1 MEAFKKIVLAL
12 AGILF
17 SVMLLL
23 FGCTP
28 QSAPGAETA
37 QPELSA
43 PILRP
48 ARTAEPTPE
57 PTPGPDYSGLLRL
70 SEVMAKNKATL
81 LVGEE
86 FPDWVEIENLSE
98 EAVDLSGWTLSDQ
111 EFGGRRPFSDRTLP
125 AGALLLVP
133 CTGKLDF
140 SLSQG
145 ETLSLFDPSG
155 AVQDSVLCFSDDS
168 DRSLIRGEDGD
179 FTLCSYPTPGYANNA
194 AGFESFS
201 TTRAA
206 ASPLSIDEV
215 VVSNQAT
222 PIYNGECFDWAVIRN
237 SSDEKLSLLGYTLTD
252 SFSEPDKWAFPDQS
266 LAPGEELFLRCD
278 GDIEP
283 DRSNTGFSLDGAGEQ
298 LYLFDG
304 EGALV
309 DYIALHDIP
318 LEGSMGRLEGLPGFY
333 YFPTPTPFARNG
345 EGFRRVT
352 DRPVSLTPDG
362 VYNDCEGLSVALSGS
377 GEIRYTTDGSLP
389 TLSSALYE
397 EPIAVTETTVIRA
410 VCREEGC
417 AVSRPATFSFIVNEN
432 HSLPV
437 LSLCT
442 DDPAYFST
450 IYSKGNKV
458 RKLGANLALYE
469 DGETLFNRECRLG
482 MKGWTSRDLPKKSM
496 GVKFTGRYGGLLEG
510 VDIFGN
516 GITEYESL
524 SIRAGQDYTF
534 TMFRNEMFQDLC
546 KEASTALYTQESKF
560 CILYVNG
567 RYWGIYCLKED
578 ISRQYYASNAGV
590 PVSTVDYMK
599 APFALGTDI
608 MDVINTTPH
617 RNMNDPDNYKM
628 VTELFNE
635 DSLVDWLLFE
645 SYTANTDTQGNL
657 KVFRAPGS
665 GGKWD
670 LVFYDL
676 DWGFY
681 YPGSSF
687 TVLVY
692 GSGNSGNQ
700 MPKLY
705 ANIYT
710 NPQFREKVLSR
721 YAELAG
727 GVLSNEHV
735 LEKIDEYV
743 ALLEPEMPRDRE
755 RWDLTMERWYSEIDK
770 MQHYIN
776 DNNWINYTI
785 KQLCTCFNVSA
796 AERAQYFPDLG

>member
-1 MEAFKKIVLAL
+1 MKALRKIVSIAAAVLG
-12 AGILF
+12 AG
-17 SVMLLL
+17 MLLV
-23 FGCTP
+23 FGCSP
-28 QSAPGAETA
+28 QALVGREPA
-37 QPELSA
+37 QPEVSA
-43 PILRP
+43 PFSLP
-48 ARTAEPTPE
+48 AFGTPSTPE
-57 PTPGPDYSGLLRL
+57 PTPGPDYSGMLRI
-70 SEVMAKNKATL
+70 SEVMPKNKATL
-81 LVGEE
+81 LVGDA
-86 FPDWVEIENLSE
+86 FPDWIEIENVSDE
-98 EAVDLSGWTLSDQ
+98 PVDLTDWTLSDQ
-111 EFGGRRPFSDRTLP
+111 EFGGRSPFSTLTLP
-125 AGALLLVP
+125 AGSLLLVH
-133 CTGKLDF
+133 CGTGVDF
-140 SLSQG
+140 SLSDD
-145 ETLSLFDPSG
+145 ETLRLFDPSG
-155 AVQDSVLCFSDDS
+155 AVQDSLLCDAPSDL
-168 DRSLIRGEDGD
+168 SLARGEDGE
-179 FTLCSYPTPGYANNA
+179 FALCSWPTPGYPNTASGYEA
-194 AGFESFS
+194 FCL
-201 TTRAA
+201 TRRETG
-206 ASPLSIDEV
+206 PLLIDEV
-215 VVSNQAT
+215 MVSNQRT
-222 PIYNGECFDWAVIRN
+222 PVFNDNCWDWVSLKNTSGE
-237 SSDEKLSLLGYTLTD
+237 SLSLAGYTLSD
-252 SFSEPDKWAFPDQS
+252 DYDEPGKWAFPDKN
-266 LAPGEELFLRCD
+266 LAAGELLLVFCNEDNEASRD
-278 GDIEP
+278 
-283 DRSNTGFSLDGAGEQ
+283 NTGFSLNGAYDQ

-309 DYIALHDIP
+309 DYVALHDVT
-318 LEGSMGRLEGLPGFY
+318 LEGSMGRLSGQPGFF
-333 YFPTPTPFARNG
+333 YFPEPTPFGANG
-345 EGFRRVT
+345 EGFRRVSE
-352 DRPVSLTPDG
+352 RPVSLTAEG
-362 VYNDCEGLSVALSGS
+362 VYDDCEGLSVSLSGG
-377 GEIRYTTDGSLP
+377 GEIHYTLDGSLP
-389 TLSSALYE
+389 TMSSPVYE
-397 EPIAVTETTVIRA
+397 EPFSVTATTVIRA
-410 VCREEGC
+410 VTQEAG
-417 AVSRPATFSFIVNEN
+417 AAPSRPATFSFIVNEN
-432 HSLPV
+432 HTLPV

-442 DDPAYFST
+442 DDPEYFAG
-450 IYSKGNKV
+450 IYARGNKV
-458 RKLGANLALYE
+458 RKMGANLAFFE
-469 DGETLFNRECRLG
+469 NGETVFNRECRLG

-510 VDIFGN
+510 ADIFGN

-534 TMFRNEMFQDLC
+534 TMFRNEMFQELC
-546 KEASTALYTQESKF
+546 KEGSTALYTQESKF

-567 RYWGIYCLKED
+567 EYWGIYCLKED

-617 RNMNDPDNYKM
+617 RNMNEPENYRM
-628 VTELFNE
+628 VTDLFNE
-635 DSLVDWLLFE
+635 DALVDWLLFE

-657 KVFRAPGS
+657 KVFRSPDS

-670 LVFYDL
+670 LVYYDL

-692 GSGNSGNQ
+692 GNGNSGNQ

-776 DNNWINYTI
+776 DNNWINFTI
-785 KQLCTCFNVSA
+785 KQLCTCFNVSS
-796 AERAQYFPDLG
+796 AEKAQYFSNLG